1 MTEADHSPDN
11 NPPSLVQTGLEN
23 PDGLRLVQIR
33 KLNLLKL
40 IGNNAERQP
49 TSKRKKRQTI
59 LCEYDADLN
68 SNKSMM
74 LDDGP

>member
-1 MTEADHSPDN
+1 MTRADHSPDN

-49 TSKRKKRQTI
+49 HFKKKEETN
-59 LCEYDADLN
+59 N
-68 SNKSMM
+68 S
-74 LDDGP
+74 L

>member
-1 MTEADHSPDN
+1 M
-11 NPPSLVQTGLEN
+11 
-23 PDGLRLVQIR
+23 
-33 KLNLLKL
+33 LNV
-40 IGNNAERQP
+40 NP